1 MAKVMSQD
9 LRATSHLLP
18 GLTPA
23 HLAEIARQAEAGYPE
38 EICGIVIG
46 KRGAPDTY
54 QIRQVRNLANQERQ
68 RDTGGVLRNARTAYF
83 GDAREMLRI
92 STEADLHGWE
102 TLVLY
107 HSHPDHD
114 AYFSA
119 MDRERALWPGQ
130 EPPEP
135 LWPGVSYLV
144 VAVRKG
150 RAWEARYHVWD
161 EAGKDFV
168 EVPVSLPCL

>member
-1 MAKVMSQD
+1 MSPEP
-9 LRATSHLLP
+9 RAPSQSIVP
-18 GLTPA
+18 GLTAP
-23 HLAEIARQAEAGYPE
+23 HLFEIVRQAEAGYPE

-46 KRGAPDTY
+46 KRGAPETY
-54 QIRQVRNLANQERQ
+54 QVRQVKNLANRERQ
-68 RDTGGVLRNARTAYF
+68 RDTTGVERDARTAYF

-92 STEADLHGWE
+92 SNEADEHGWE
-102 TLVLY
+102 IVVLY

-130 EPPEP
+130 DPPEP

-144 VAVRKG
+144 VSVREG
-150 RAWEARYHVWD
+150 HACEARYHVWD
-161 EAGKDFV
+161 GALRAFV
-168 EVPVSLPCL
+168 EVPVCLPAP